1 MTVGVLNVM
10 GRVFMPTVDDP
21 FRVARE
27 MVDMLRDQTQVIVV
41 DVHAEATS
49 EKMAMARFLDGQ
61 VSLVFGSHTHVQTA
75 DEQILT
81 GGTAYITDVGMT
93 GPSDG
98 VIGMETAG
106 VLQRFTQAYGERFSV
121 QKTGPRQFC
130 AVLATVE
137 VAIGPRAR
145 REAHQPAGPGMIVDF
160 HSHTRESDGALP
172 PEELVAMMRARG
184 VRIFS
189 ITDHDTMRAY
199 GQFAAEFATVV
210 PGIEINTTWNDNEV
224 HVLGYGLPLGDDT
237 PLANVSGR
245 EPRVPAHAHRPHH
258 GEPHRGGLPAHACR
272 RRGAIRRRR
281 CARPAARRQG
291 ADPEGLGQGRPE
303 LLRQLL
309 VRGKPG
315 YMPSNY
321 ITPEQAIDVIRS
333 SGGIRCSPIPAASR
347 TRRSSTS

>member
-1 MTVGVLNVM
+1 MIANGENAAGGFGLTSQTADEMFAAGVDFITSGNHIWDKREFRNALDETDRIIRPANYPPGSPGRGSGIVQVDGVSVGVLNVM

-27 MVDMLRDQTQVIVV
+27 MVDMLRHQTPVIVV

-61 VSLVFGSHTHVQTA
+61 VSFVYGSHTHVQTA

-137 VAIGPRAR
+137 VA
-145 REAHQPAGPGMIVDF
+145 
-160 HSHTRESDGALP
+160 
-172 PEELVAMMRARG
+172 
-184 VRIFS
+184 
-189 ITDHDTMRAY
+189 
-199 GQFAAEFATVV
+199 
-210 PGIEINTTWNDNEV
+210 
-224 HVLGYGLPLGDDT
+224 
-237 PLANVSGR
+237 SGR
-245 EPRVPAHAHRPHH
+245 ALDVKRINL
-258 GEPHRGGLPAHACR
+258 RGLA
-272 RRGAIRRRR
+272 
-281 CARPAARRQG
+281 
-291 ADPEGLGQGRPE
+291 
-303 LLRQLL
+303 
-309 VRGKPG
+309 
-315 YMPSNY
+315 
-321 ITPEQAIDVIRS
+321 
-333 SGGIRCSPIPAASR
+333 
-347 TRRSSTS
+347 